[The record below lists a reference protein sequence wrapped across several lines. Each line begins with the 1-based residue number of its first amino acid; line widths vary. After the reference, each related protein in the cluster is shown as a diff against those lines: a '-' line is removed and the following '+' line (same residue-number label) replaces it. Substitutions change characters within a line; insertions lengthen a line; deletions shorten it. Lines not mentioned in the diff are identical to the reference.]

1 MLMHGTWGFPQQG
14 GFTVH
19 AENIPLILNTS
30 ANGTDPLTGLKD
42 RTALIELNRK
52 FSLRNQV
59 WSLVIIDI
67 DHFKLVNDIYGHLAG
82 DEVLSHVGQ
91 TIKVNL
97 KRNDH
102 ALRFGG
108 DEFVVI
114 LPDTDGNC
122 ALDLAQRLLYELES
136 REFPG
141 GLKISASLG
150 IAQSKPADCELSD
163 LISMADQ
170 ALYRAKETG
179 RGRFVLADDLKIQ
192 REVEPDFSHMV
203 GRRDELRQLRE
214 LLDNSMSCAGFCLIT
229 GFQGTGK
236 TKLVDE
242 FLNYCQFRQTPVYK
256 TEASLLIDEENSLI
270 LDLLRKALADL
281 PKKQLDSL
289 KNKLNPLECI
299 TAEQLD
305 GYSFE
310 TIHRTLSAEPQTEKA
325 RNRRDLASI
334 LIELSNISPMVL
346 ILDNLQYA
354 SPESIEF
361 AAGVISSAPEANL
374 FYIAISRSA
383 TTWNLLKSL
392 WTRVSFNKIHLDP
405 LSKSNVRTMVF
416 FAMKSPGVPVDVLDY
431 MMRQS
436 GGNALFLRKLISW
449 CIETG
454 SLRIGKGDLC
464 LWREPEEQ
472 EFPLDIC
479 SIIEMMLAD
488 CSEAEM
494 KVLKRAALAGTLLNL
509 DLLTELTSMRAYE
522 LAETLD
528 RFVENGFLQDDGN
541 KYSFSYG
548 VMRSHL
554 ISRISPSFRR
564 ILHEKTAE
572 SLLLRYSPV
581 TAELSLTTEIAH
593 HFCNSGNKSEALK
606 FSKKAAQLTFSAGF
620 HSESIHWY
628 REYLNLV
635 SADDD
640 PKDFF
645 KAHINIGILFSITGK
660 AELAEKHITLALTL
674 TDDPVDLCGVYHR
687 LGDNYQRRSMYPKA
701 MEFFEKTLEEGYSL
715 STRTSVLIND
725 MLGALLGLSFIYR
738 IQSSFMLA
746 AAKLEQARQLLDGDK
761 NNYEPV
767 IEGMYFARLADLEA
781 ETGSSDK
788 ALLYYEKGLE
798 ICIEGKDPAGEAVIL
813 NNMHDLYAQ
822 KGDYNSMLDT
832 LKKVIKLNRKL
843 DDQLGLAIGYYN
855 LAESYTQLNMLDLAR
870 RYFQMYIELNS
881 KIENRLGMAY
891 GHLGLGKLSLLNQ
904 KGDQAVDYF
913 RKASEIFSELN
924 CTDMM
929 YDSQLET
936 VKALLTVGDFQA
948 CRDILS
954 SLPSLGTEHQSQ
966 SILLHLRGV
975 LMLHPANADENPAS
989 LTEAVTAIQQS
1000 ISDTIDPEPDEI
1012 VYLYGNLLLAL
1023 EESGNF
1029 KEGVRVLEKALD
1041 LLESQLSSISSESIR
1056 NSILSRSDIVNFL
1069 SICRKKGIANPLL
1082 ND

>member
-1 MLMHGTWGFPQQG
+1 M
-14 GFTVH
+14 
-19 AENIPLILNTS
+19 ILTS
-30 ANGTDPLTGLKD
+30 SLNGTDPLTGLKD
-42 RTALIELNRK
+42 RTALIALNRK
-52 FSLRNQV
+52 FALRNQV
-59 WSLVIIDI
+59 WSLLIIDI

-91 TIKVNL
+91 IIKVNL

-141 GLKISASLG
+141 GLKISASFG
-150 IAQSKPADCELSD
+150 IAQSKPADSDLSD

-179 RGRFVLADDLKIQ
+179 RGKFVLADDLIIQ
-192 REVEPDFSHMV
+192 CEVEPDFSHMV
-203 GRRDELRQLRE
+203 GRRDELRRLRE
-214 LLDNSMSCAGFCLIT
+214 LLDSSMYCAGFCLIT

-236 TKLVDE
+236 TKLVNE

-256 TEASLLIDEENSLI
+256 TEANLIDGEENSLI
-270 LDLLRKALADL
+270 LDLLKMSLADL
-281 PKKQLDSL
+281 PENQLNSL
-289 KNKLNPLECI
+289 RSSLNPMECI
-299 TAEQLD
+299 TVEQFD
-305 GYSFE
+305 QYSFKKIIRTVPAE
-310 TIHRTLSAEPQTEKA
+310 TQTEKA

-334 LIELSNISPMVL
+334 LTELSNISPIVF
-346 ILDNLQYA
+346 ILDNLQWA

-361 AAGVISSAPEANL
+361 AAGVISSAPDAKI
-374 FYIAISRSA
+374 FCIAISRSA
-383 TTWNLLKSL
+383 TTWNLLESL
-392 WTRVSFNKIHLDP
+392 WATVSFHKMHLNP

-436 GGNALFLRKLISW
+436 GGNALFLRKLIRW
-449 CIETG
+449 CIESG
-454 SLRIGKGDLC
+454 FLSIGKGDLC
-464 LWREPEEQ
+464 LWREPDEQ
-472 EFPLDIC
+472 EFPLDIG

-494 KVLKRAALAGTLLNL
+494 KVLQRAALAGTLLNL

-522 LAETLD
+522 LAEMLD
-528 RFVENGFLQDDGN
+528 RFVGNGLLQDDGD

-554 ISRISPSFRR
+554 ISKISPSFRR

-572 SLLLRYSPV
+572 YLLPRYSSS

-593 HFCNSGNKSEALK
+593 HFCNSGNEREALK
-606 FSKKAAQLTFSAGF
+606 YSKKAAQQTFSAGF

-635 SADDD
+635 TAEDD
-640 PKDFF
+640 PTGFF

-687 LGDNYQRRSMYPKA
+687 LGDNYQRRSMYPMA
-701 MEFFEKTLEEGYSL
+701 MEFFEKALEEGYSQNN
-715 STRTSVLIND
+715 RTSVLIND

-738 IQSSFMLA
+738 IQNSFKLA
-746 AAKLEQARQLLDGDK
+746 AAMLTQARKLLDGEK
-761 NNYEPV
+761 NNYEQV
-767 IEGMYFARLADLEA
+767 IEGMYFARLADLEVD
-781 ETGSSDK
+781 TGSSDK
-788 ALLYYEKGLE
+788 ALLYYKKGLK

-832 LKKVIKLNRKL
+832 LKKVIKLNRTL

-891 GHLGLGKLSLLNQ
+891 GHQGLGKLSLLNN

-924 CTDMM
+924 CTENM

-936 VKALLTVGDFQA
+936 VKALLAVGEFQA
-948 CRDILS
+948 CRDILN
-954 SLPSLGTEHQSQ
+954 SLPSSGTGERFQ
-966 SILLHLRGV
+966 SILLHLSGV
-975 LMLHPANADENPAS
+975 LMLHTTNSNENPAS
-989 LTEAVTAIQQS
+989 FAEAVSAIQQS
-1000 ISDTIDPEPDEI
+1000 ISDTIDPTLDEI

-1023 EESGNF
+1023 EKNGNF
-1029 KEGVRVLEKALD
+1029 REGVRVLEKALE
-1041 LLESQLSSISSESIR
+1041 LLESRLSSINSESIR
-1056 NSILSRSDIVNFL
+1056 KSILSRADMVSFL
-1069 SICRKKGIANPLL
+1069 NICRKKGIANPLL